1 MKDLF
6 KSLEIEDK
14 SIMLGMVNDE
24 TADWL
29 KNDISNA
36 EKTELFFYDHFNM
49 SEKTQSDKKKFVK
62 DIMGKFYEE
71 NNQLVPFAKIED
83 GYVQCIQDP
92 EVQNGFITVQV
103 VKSVSNTN
111 NDVAP
116 RVNDAEED
124 FYELETDEARQANVK
139 KSVKND

>member
-49 SEKTQSDKKKFVK
+49 SEKT
-62 DIMGKFYEE
+62 
-71 NNQLVPFAKIED
+71 
-83 GYVQCIQDP
+83 
-92 EVQNGFITVQV
+92 
-103 VKSVSNTN
+103 
-111 NDVAP
+111 
-116 RVNDAEED
+116 
-124 FYELETDEARQANVK
+124 
-139 KSVKND
+139 